1 MSFECINIAEAKT
14 LLEEND
20 VRIAD
25 IRDAMSFNENHMK
38 DAVNVNNENLPEFL
52 QNTPKEAPL
61 IVCCYHGNSSKQAAQ
76 FFAEQGYTRV
86 FSLDGG
92 FEMWKVAVPELCAR

>member
-14 LLEEND
+14 LLEENE

-52 QNTPKEAPL
+52 QNTPRDTPL

-92 FEMWKVAVPELCAR
+92 FEMWKMAVPELCVR

>member
-92 FEMWKVAVPELCAR
+92 FEMWKMAVPELCAR

>member
-38 DAVNVNNENLPEFL
+38 DAVNVNNENLPQFL
-52 QNTPKEAPL
+52 QNTPKDAPL
-61 IVCCYHGNSSKQAAQ
+61 IICCYHGNSSKQAAQ

-92 FEMWKVAVPELCAR
+92 FEMWKMAVPELCAR

>member
-38 DAVNVNNENLPEFL
+38 DAVNVNNENLPQFL
-52 QNTPKEAPL
+52 QNTPKDAPL

-92 FEMWKVAVPELCAR
+92 FEMWKMAVPELCAR

>member
-38 DAVNVNNENLPEFL
+38 DAVNVNNDNLPEFL
-52 QNTPKEAPL
+52 QNTPKEVPL

-76 FFAEQGYTRV
+76 FFADQGYARV

-92 FEMWKVAVPELCAR
+92 FEMWKTAVPELCAR

>member
-52 QNTPKEAPL
+52 QNTPKDAPL

-92 FEMWKVAVPELCAR
+92 FEMWKMAVPELCAR

>member
-38 DAVNVNNENLPEFL
+38 DAVNVNNDNLPEFL
-52 QNTPKEAPL
+52 QNTPKEVPL

-76 FFAEQGYTRV
+76 FFADQGYARV

-92 FEMWKVAVPELCAR
+92 FEMWKMAVPELCAR

>member
-52 QNTPKEAPL
+52 QNTPKDAPL
-61 IVCCYHGNSSKQAAQ
+61 IICCYHGNSSKQAAQ

-92 FEMWKVAVPELCAR
+92 FEMWKMAVPELCAR

>member
-14 LLEEND
+14 LLEENE

-92 FEMWKVAVPELCAR
+92 FEMWKMAVPELCAR